1 MPFLAIAFP
10 VFDPIAI
17 PLGPI
22 AIRWYALAYIGGIV
36 LGWIYARSLVKN
48 ERLWGGPAPISLP
61 QLDDFILWVTVGI
74 IVGGRTGYVLFY
86 NPAFFVQHPAEI
98 FQLWNGGM
106 SFHGGFLGCVAAV
119 MWFASRNGIS
129 ILSLGDITT
138 AVGPIGLF
146 LGRLANFI
154 NSELW
159 GRAADPSL
167 PWAMVF
173 PNDRLQLLRHPS
185 QLYQAALEGILL
197 FTVLAVMIRMGA
209 LKRPGL
215 ILGSFIA
222 IYALARITGELF
234 REPDPQL
241 GFLWGG
247 LTMGMLLSVPMII
260 AGLILIVLA
269 WRKPPMPEIET
280 RSGNASDRIF
290 AAAERDQ
297 EADQVVRPDAGL
309 ALHGAVPAASA
320 ARLLRLARS
329 ARARGRFHH
338 RAGSQP
344 DVRRVARACGRPRCG
359 RRSAQPPLLRLV
371 ELGPGR
377 GTMMA
382 DALRALRVLPPLY
395 QSLTIHM
402 VEINPVL
409 REKQRATLSGVRN
422 ISWHDSI
429 DDIVDGPAVIFANE
443 YFDVL
448 PIHQMVKRETGWHER
463 VVDLDANG
471 KLMFGAAAEPTPRF
485 EVLLPPLVRAAPPG
499 AVFEWRPDTEIMKIA
514 TRVRDQDGAAL
525 IIDYGHLRSD
535 AGDTFQAIARHSF
548 TDPLKNPGQ
557 ADVTAHVDFQALVRA
572 AEDLGARVHGPV
584 TQGDFLKRLGIESR
598 AATLMAKT
606 THEVSADI
614 SGALKRLTEPGRGGM
629 GSMFKVLGVSQPD
642 RGLARGP
649 QR

>member
-17 PLGPI
+17 SIGPI

-36 LGWIYARSLVKN
+36 LGWIYARSLLKK
-48 ERLWGGPAPISLP
+48 ERLWGGPAPVSLP

-86 NPAFFVQHPAEI
+86 NPVFFAQHPAEI

-119 MWFASRNGIS
+119 MLFARRNNIS

-159 GRAADPSL
+159 GRAADPNL
-167 PWAMVF
+167 PWAMIF

-269 WRKPPMPEIET
+269 WRKPPSPE
-280 RSGNASDRIF
+280 SK
-290 AAAERDQ
+290 
-297 EADQVVRPDAGL
+297 
-309 ALHGAVPAASA
+309 PA
-320 ARLLRLARS
+320 
-329 ARARGRFHH
+329 
-338 RAGSQP
+338 
-344 DVRRVARACGRPRCG
+344 
-359 RRSAQPPLLRLV
+359 
-371 ELGPGR
+371 
-377 GTMMA
+377 
-382 DALRALRVLPPLY
+382 
-395 QSLTIHM
+395 
-402 VEINPVL
+402 
-409 REKQRATLSGVRN
+409 
-422 ISWHDSI
+422 
-429 DDIVDGPAVIFANE
+429 
-443 YFDVL
+443 
-448 PIHQMVKRETGWHER
+448 
-463 VVDLDANG
+463 
-471 KLMFGAAAEPTPRF
+471 
-485 EVLLPPLVRAAPPG
+485 
-499 AVFEWRPDTEIMKIA
+499 
-514 TRVRDQDGAAL
+514 
-525 IIDYGHLRSD
+525 
-535 AGDTFQAIARHSF
+535 
-548 TDPLKNPGQ
+548 
-557 ADVTAHVDFQALVRA
+557 
-572 AEDLGARVHGPV
+572 
-584 TQGDFLKRLGIESR
+584 
-598 AATLMAKT
+598 
-606 THEVSADI
+606 
-614 SGALKRLTEPGRGGM
+614 
-629 GSMFKVLGVSQPD
+629 
-642 RGLARGP
+642 
-649 QR
+649 